1 LQSSGALPT
10 GLVLCYAR
18 PVSQRRETILIVKT
32 GEPVPPVLERRGQ
45 FADLIREAIGPA
57 WTGGY
62 EVVDIVTEVPPDP
75 GEVAAVVITGSPASV
90 PDREP
95 WMRRAEAWL
104 RAVVASGTPTFGI
117 CFGHQMLA
125 QALGGEVQR
134 NPRGREMGT
143 VPIERRGHDASPIF
157 AGVPERFLAQV
168 THVDSVVRLPPGAE
182 PLARSDREDHHAI
195 RFAEACYGVQFHP
208 EMDADVMRAYVLARR
223 EILSSEGFAVEDMVA
238 GVAEAHAARQTL
250 RNFIRYFL
258 AGSQATPGLLSER

>member
-1 LQSSGALPT
+1 LQSRVALPT
-10 GLVLCYAR
+10 GVVLCYAR
-18 PVSQRRETILIVKT
+18 GVPARRESILIVKT
-32 GEPVPPVLERRGQ
+32 GEPVASVRERRGQ

-57 WTGGY
+57 WSGGY

-95 WMRRAEAWL
+95 WMKRAEAWL
-104 RAVVASGTPTFGI
+104 CAVVAAGTPTFGI

-143 VPIERRGHDASPIF
+143 VPVECFGHAASPIF
-157 AGVPERFLAQV
+157 TDVPARFLAQV

-182 PLARSDREDHHAI
+182 PLARSEIENYQAI

-208 EMDADVMRAYVLARR
+208 EIDEDVMRAYVLARR
-223 EILSSEGFAVEDMVA
+223 EILTAEGFVVEAMVA
-238 GVAEAHAARQTL
+238 GIAEAHAARQTL
-250 RNFIRYFL
+250 RNFVRHFL
-258 AGSQATPGLLSER
+258 PRR